1 MAISMRSVIA
11 GLIKLILFFAFY
23 MAGWLTNSQLNQYT
37 IVSQQ
42 DRINMLENETA
53 LQQLQIPLSSGHRP
67 HAGSAGPGWRRPGQH
82 PGHSRPPELELAG
95 TAGGPQP
102 QCVRPPG
109 PHHPHLPPI
118 A

>member
-42 DRINMLENETA
+42 DRINELNRRATSNTENLKQLERISSDIES
-53 LQQLQIPLSSGHRP
+53 LKKEVQQLHGLHNTKEPK
-67 HAGSAGPGWRRPGQH
+67 
-82 PGHSRPPELELAG
+82 
-95 TAGGPQP
+95 
-102 QCVRPPG
+102 
-109 PHHPHLPPI
+109 
-118 A
+118 

>member
-42 DRINMLENETA
+42 DRINSLENETA
-53 LQQLQIPLSSGHRP
+53 LQRLQINELN
-67 HAGSAGPGWRRPGQH
+67 RRATSNTESIKQLTKIQQD
-82 PGHSRPPELELAG
+82 LETLKSEVQRLHG
-95 TAGGPQP
+95 IKKEPK
-102 QCVRPPG
+102 
-109 PHHPHLPPI
+109 
-118 A
+118 

>member
-42 DRINMLENETA
+42 DRINSLENETA
-53 LQQLQIPLSSGHRP
+53 LQRLQINELN
-67 HAGSAGPGWRRPGQH
+67 RRATSNTESIKQLTKIQQD
-82 PGHSRPPELELAG
+82 LETLKSEVQRLHG
-95 TAGGPQP
+95 IKKETK
-102 QCVRPPG
+102 
-109 PHHPHLPPI
+109 
-118 A
+118 

>member
-42 DRINMLENETA
+42 DRINSLENETA
-53 LQQLQIPLSSGHRP
+53 LQRLQINELNRRATSNTESIKHRIYQTAYENP
-67 HAGSAGPGWRRPGQH
+67 ARPGD
-82 PGHSRPPELELAG
+82 LEIRGAE
-95 TAGGPQP
+95 TA
-102 QCVRPPG
+102 RD
-109 PHHPHLPPI
+109 
-118 A
+118 

>member
-23 MAGWLTNSQLNQYT
+23 IAGWHTNSQLNQYT

-53 LQQLQIPLSSGHRP
+53 LQQLQINELNRRATSNTENLKQLERISSDIESLKKEVQQLQGLHNSKEP
-67 HAGSAGPGWRRPGQH
+67 K
-82 PGHSRPPELELAG
+82 
-95 TAGGPQP
+95 
-102 QCVRPPG
+102 
-109 PHHPHLPPI
+109 
-118 A
+118 